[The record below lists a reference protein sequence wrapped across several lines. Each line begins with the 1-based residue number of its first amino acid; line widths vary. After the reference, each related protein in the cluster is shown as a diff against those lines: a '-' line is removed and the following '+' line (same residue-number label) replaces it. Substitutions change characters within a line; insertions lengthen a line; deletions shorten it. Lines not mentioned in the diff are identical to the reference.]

1 VTFTAVGTWPG
12 VAQAQNDKCASSG
25 AWSCY
30 AGRDPARMADDYDRL
45 ACRNDGYD
53 EQWLMAIKP
62 AVTLSGT
69 STSM

>member
-1 VTFTAVGTWPG
+1 MISVRVVVRGLAMLGVTLHVW
-12 VAQAQNDKCASSG
+12 
-25 AWSCY
+25 
-30 AGRDPARMADDYDRL
+30 RLDYDRL